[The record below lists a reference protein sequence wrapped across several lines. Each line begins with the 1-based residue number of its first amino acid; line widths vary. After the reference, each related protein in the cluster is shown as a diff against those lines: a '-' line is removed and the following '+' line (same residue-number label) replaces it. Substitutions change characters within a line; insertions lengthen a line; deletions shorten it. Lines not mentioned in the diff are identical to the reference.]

1 LRRRLRSAERRN
13 DDATRLGSSRVKTPL
28 SRVSASL
35 CSVTCRDQRRPAC
48 FDLGFFRAALLR
60 LWVLRGALR
69 PRLDTLCAVAAI
81 SDKPGW
87 AETGSSRV
95 GKGAMS
101 NTFRYLAFAAS
112 CLLLAPIAAAAQTYP
127 SRQITLIVPFAPG
140 GPADFLGRLV
150 GQKMGEDL
158 GQQIVVDN
166 RPGANTIIGA
176 QAVAKAAPDGYTLLM
191 AIDGTLVMNPFLY
204 TKLAYDPFR
213 DFVPVS
219 LLALV
224 PSALVGNIDI
234 PVNSIK
240 ELVDQE
246 KAKPGTFQIGISTPT
261 SQVNVGLLN
270 MMAGTNFGIVPY
282 RGGTTQITG
291 ILAGDIPLGMES
303 INVARPLWRDKRLKI
318 LGLVSAQ
325 RLSLAPEIA
334 TIAETF
340 PGYDLGIWQS
350 IVTPAGTPGAVVNVL
365 HAAIRKVLAMP
376 EVREKLLA
384 AGIEPASSATP
395 QEFAA
400 FIRSQADTRAKVIA
414 AVGMKLD

>member
-1 LRRRLRSAERRN
+1 MNTGFARLAG
-13 DDATRLGSSRVKTPL
+13 A
-28 SRVSASL
+28 
-35 CSVTCRDQRRPAC
+35 
-48 FDLGFFRAALLR
+48 AALL
-60 LWVLRGALR
+60 ALFV
-69 PRLDTLCAVAAI
+69 PAA
-81 SDKPGW
+81 
-87 AETGSSRV
+87 T
-95 GKGAMS
+95 
-101 NTFRYLAFAAS
+101 
-112 CLLLAPIAAAAQTYP
+112 AQNYP
-127 SRQITLIVPFAPG
+127 TRQITLVVPFAPG
-140 GPADFLGRLV
+140 GPADFLGRLI
-150 GQKMGEDL
+150 GQKLGEDL

-176 QAVAKAAPDGYTLLM
+176 QAVAKAPPDGYTLLM

-204 TKLAYDPFR
+204 SKLAYDPFK

-219 LLALV
+219 LVALV
-224 PSALVGNIDI
+224 PSAVVGNISI

-240 ELVDQE
+240 ELVEQE

-270 MMAGTNFGIVPY
+270 MMAGTNFTMVPY

-303 INVARPLWRDKRLKI
+303 INVSLPLWRDKKLKI

-325 RLSLAPEIA
+325 RLSLAPDIP

-350 IVTPAGTPGAVVNVL
+350 IVAPAGTPREVVTKL
-365 HAAIRKVLAMP
+365 HGSIKKVLTMS

-384 AGIEPASSATP
+384 AGIEPAGSDSP
-395 QEFAA
+395 EEFAS
-400 FIRSQADTRAKVIA
+400 FIRSQADTRAKVIQ
-414 AVGMKLD
+414 AVGIKID